1 MAISNEIIQKI
12 NIEVDLT
19 EFAKEN
25 PGEGLARLVREVKND
40 GANFTVS
47 RSGDSFSSI
56 TVWEGDGR
64 DRKVK
69 NISLTT
75 PQGNFLFHLPFPQAR
90 PLTIADIMEKAEVE
104 PDYSTEI
111 QDIVD
116 VIIPV
121 AIPVLRP
128 CPVEVLEAAARQLGI
143 SVSIPSLSQV
153 VGEPEIYRV
162 GHVTELDPPD
172 NSTRWIER
180 VEHGLALGTPGSPCL
195 ICGSIYNLG
204 EILRVFET

>member
-1 MAISNEIIQKI
+1 MDYKTAAQISAYLAKEYAEDFFKLLVNYQDISASEAASRLSLHIRTAQDFLEGLTSLGIVDKTEVHEKKRPYYRYNLI
-12 NIEVDLT
+12 TNNIKIEVDLT

-40 GANFTVS
+40 GANFTVA
-47 RSGDSFSSI
+47 RAGDSFSSI

-75 PQGNFLFHLPFPQAR
+75 PQGKFLFHLPFPQAR
-90 PLTIADIMEKAEVE
+90 PLTIADIMEKAGIK

-116 VIIPV
+116 ELIRLGVI
-121 AIPVLRP
+121 
-128 CPVEVLEAAARQLGI
+128 
-143 SVSIPSLSQV
+143 
-153 VGEPEIYRV
+153 
-162 GHVTELDPPD
+162 
-172 NSTRWIER
+172 
-180 VEHGLALGTPGSPCL
+180 
-195 ICGSIYNLG
+195 
-204 EILRVFET
+204 ETV